1 MYLAVSEHAV
11 GAVLLKD
18 QEGIQK
24 PTYYISKTLVDAE
37 TRHLP
42 LEKLAL
48 ALVHVTLKSPHYFS
62 SPHSI
67 CVDRVSSA
75 IFALEVRL
83 HGLDS

>member
-1 MYLAVSEHAV
+1 MYLAVSEHVV

-24 PTYYISKTLVDAE
+24 PIYYDSKTLVNAE

-48 ALVHVTLKSPHYFS
+48 ALVHETKKLPHYFS
-62 SPHSI
+62 SPHGI

-75 IFALEVRL
+75 IFALEV
-83 HGLDS
+83 